1 MRRFLPL
8 LLTMLLLLAGCGD
21 TPEPGMPVTEPL
33 PTEAAVPE
41 EPTVYEDPVR
51 TLEELSLG
59 ALTCYPLNC
68 TESTAI
74 IPFGSDFL
82 LLSGSGDTT
91 LSLVSV
97 SGPHISAAANPG
109 CSVDAASPALL
120 VSEKGITYCDSTRHS
135 LVFLDTSLKEVRRI
149 SLPEQMLG
157 EPCISHDR
165 NILYY
170 VTEDALRFIDLESG
184 LDKLLR
190 QMGDTACTLV
200 GLHCDDTIL
209 ECVTTSR
216 DEAHTLYI
224 DTKTGETLLDRDGDD
239 ALWTLENR
247 YFTTNWDGA
256 YREVLT
262 GVSGQEPACMVLPDP
277 DAAIFPILNRDGL
290 VTITASDAPVMD
302 HYDLTTG
309 MRTASATLDQV
320 RDPRSIQASA
330 QEDCIWFLAGDPES
344 GSDLLCR
351 WDLLKSPVED
361 PIIYRSVRRSPEQP
375 DAAGLESC
383 RLTAEALS
391 EKHDVELLVWQ
402 DAVAF
407 QPWEYSLIP
416 EYQVPLLQR
425 NLQILDRALSAFP
438 EGFLKKAA
446 SGTGSGKIRI
456 CLVRDIVGN
465 PEADTFD
472 HVEGLQFRDD
482 EENPYIALTMGEH
495 MEQTLY
501 HELFHIIETRVLSKS
516 SAYDNWNDLN
526 PEGFDYDYNYI
537 TNLSREENSWVTG
550 ETRAFI
556 DLYSM
561 SYPKEDRARIMEY
574 AMMNGYEGWFEPD
587 AMQQKLRQ
595 LSLGIRDA
603 FRLEKS
609 TEVFRWEQ
617 YLKEPLAAK

>member
-1 MRRFLPL
+1 M
-8 LLTMLLLLAGCGD
+8 
-21 TPEPGMPVTEPL
+21 
-33 PTEAAVPE
+33 
-41 EPTVYEDPVR
+41 
-51 TLEELSLG
+51 
-59 ALTCYPLNC
+59 
-68 TESTAI
+68 
-74 IPFGSDFL
+74 
-82 LLSGSGDTT
+82 
-91 LSLVSV
+91 SV

-216 DEAHTLYI
+216 DEAHTLFI
-224 DTKTGETLLDRDGDD
+224 DTKTGATLLDREGDD

-262 GVSGQEPACMVLPDP
+262 GISGQEPACMALPDP

-290 VTITASDAPVMD
+290 VTITASDAPVID
-302 HYDLTTG
+302 YYDLTTG

-361 PIIYRSVRRSPEQP
+361 PDIYRSVRRNVEQP
-375 DAAGLESC
+375 DTAGLESC
-383 RLTAEALS
+383 RQTAEALS

-407 QPWEYSLIP
+407 QPWDYSLIP

-456 CLVRDIVGN
+456 CLVRRILGN
-465 PEADTFD
+465 GNMDGTLKEAA
-472 HVEGLQFRDD
+472 GLQYWDRNA
-482 EENPYIALTMGEH
+482 NPYLCLAVRQEN
-495 MEQTLY
+495 
-501 HELFHIIETRVLSKS
+501 LFRNAWLEMSHIFDSRVLTVCR
-516 SAYDNWNDLN
+516 AYDSWNSLN
-526 PEGFDYDYNYI
+526 PAGFQYNYAA
-537 TNLSREENSWVTG
+537 VTDLPIEG
-550 ETRAFI
+550 RRWTVGPNRAFL

-561 SYPKEDRARIMEY
+561 TYPREDRARIMEF
-574 AMMNGYEGWFEPD
+574 AVEEGFAASFESEI
-587 AMQQKLRQ
+587 MQKKLRT
-595 LSLGIRDA
+595 LCLGIRQA
-603 FRLEKS
+603 FDLQDSPEI
-609 TEVFRWEQ
+609 FPWEQ
-617 YLKEPLAAK
+617 YLKTPLNQK